1 MESTIERV
9 GNAMYVVI
17 GPAGAT
23 NFGIVKTNN
32 GGKSA
37 EEVAQHMQ
45 SGAYSGPGETRVA
58 QRNINHFLTGRWY

>member
-32 GGKSA
+32 GDKSA
-37 EEVAQHMQ
+37 E
-45 SGAYSGPGETRVA
+45 
-58 QRNINHFLTGRWY
+58 